1 MRSYKNISG
10 ISAENRKQNTSSKF
24 VAASFVL
31 SKLFLVVPK
40 SLTMDPSQDLAS
52 EVEFNGTESGWTTYI
67 GSPIY
72 NEQSNGDDEHSVDF
86 EDYGNN
92 YKNSHRSIYDDD
104 NKRENNDDFNRDTD
118 EESDDSMASDAASG
132 PSHLHLVRI
141 NSEGSH
147 GGLDFTEHT
156 ENDNDKIRLTKRT
169 TKQVRKTRYEGI
181 VVEKEEASLFVADS
195 AASHV

>member
-1 MRSYKNISG
+1 MDRSK
-10 ISAENRKQNTSSKF
+10 
-24 VAASFVL
+24 
-31 SKLFLVVPK
+31 
-40 SLTMDPSQDLAS
+40 DLAS

-104 NKRENNDDFNRDTD
+104 NKRENNDDFKRDTD

-132 PSHLHLVRI
+132 PSHLHLVCI

-147 GGLDFTEHT
+147 GLDFTEHT
-156 ENDNDKIRLTKRT
+156 ENDNEKIPLTKRAS
-169 TKQVRKTRYEGI
+169 KQVRKTRYEGI
-181 VVEKEEASLFVADS
+181 VGEKEEASLLVADS
-195 AASHV
+195 AASHA